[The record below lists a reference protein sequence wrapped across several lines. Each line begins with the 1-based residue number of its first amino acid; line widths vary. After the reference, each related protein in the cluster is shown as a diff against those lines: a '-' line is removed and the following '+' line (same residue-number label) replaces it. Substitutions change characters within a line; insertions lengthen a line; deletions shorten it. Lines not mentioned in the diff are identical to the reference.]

1 MRKKTRTVLRKS
13 GHKPPPLAV
22 VSIRVSLDTWTRC
35 GWAAQAKGVN
45 RNEFVRDTLADATRN
60 AKAPNTAECRGLG
73 SESEQAAW
81 ECTAKH
87 YGLTVDEFM
96 RQSANVVVKK
106 LAILEAE
113 RNEQ

>member
-1 MRKKTRTVLRKS
+1 M
-13 GHKPPPLAV
+13 AV
-22 VSIRVSLDTWTRC
+22 VSLRISSAIWERC
-35 GWAAQAKGVN
+35 GWAAAARRQNRQAW
-45 RNEFVRDTLADATRN
+45 VRDTLADASRN

-81 ECTAKH
+81 ECAAKH
-87 YGLTVDEFM
+87 YGLTVDEFI